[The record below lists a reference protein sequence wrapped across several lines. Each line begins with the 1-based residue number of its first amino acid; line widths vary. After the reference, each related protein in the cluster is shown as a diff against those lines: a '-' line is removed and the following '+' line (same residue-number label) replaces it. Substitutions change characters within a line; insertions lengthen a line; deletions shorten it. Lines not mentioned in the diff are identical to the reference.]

1 MLHPPG
7 EGAAAAE
14 AEMAA
19 EDGAQTGTR
28 VFRVWGDGSGPN
40 GSYWTTTDPSTVQD
54 FRAVAGLPDANTGRF
69 VSEGILTDSS
79 GVTSTPG
86 GAASGA
92 GGPGGLP
99 EVVIPNPAQ
108 QVQLTNVS
116 GVNPPY

>member
-1 MLHPPG
+1 MPERQEKTRALYAPP
-7 EGAAAAE
+7 A
-14 AEMAA
+14 
-19 EDGAQTGTR
+19 
-28 VFRVWGDGSGPN
+28 
-40 GSYWTTTDPSTVQD
+40 
-54 FRAVAGLPDANTGRF
+54 F